1 MLYIKGNDIK
11 LTRGDTLHLTIPITN
26 GEEEYVIQVDD
37 TLVFSV
43 KKMLSDS
50 DYKIQ
55 KSIVGENTFH
65 IEPNDTAKLPFGK
78 YYYDIEL
85 RTAAGDIYTII
96 DTSSFELLTEVTC
109 CGE

>member
-11 LTRGDTLHLTIPITN
+11 LTRGDTLYLTIPITN
-26 GEEEYVIQVDD
+26 GEEEYIVQSDD
-37 TLVFSV
+37 TLTFSV

-55 KSIVGENTFH
+55 KVIIGNNTFH
-65 IEPNDTAKLPFGK
+65 IEPSDTANLPFGR

-85 RTAAGDIYTII
+85 LTAAGDVYTII
-96 DTSSFELLTEVTC
+96 DTSLFELLTEVTC